1 MSEQIGVGDKVM
13 LVWAC
18 CPVQRQNIGFVS
30 VVRLI
35 VSDVEGTCPGCDSTF
50 DATTVAVLDGLDPGS
65 GFPVSWLKK
74 MPPDGE
80 QVDERETQE
89 IGA

>member
-13 LVWAC
+13 LVWGC
-18 CPVQRQNIGFVS
+18 CPGQRQNIGLVS
-30 VVRLI
+30 VVRSI

-50 DATTVAVLDGLDPGS
+50 CATTVAVLDGLDPGS

-80 QVDERETQE
+80 RVETREAEDMT
-89 IGA
+89 A